1 MAKNQ
6 VGGEGDEPDI
16 RTDAEPQSEVILDGE
31 QKNLDKAVDELTGS
45 YKEVLTTNLVRL
57 TLEEIN
63 LRVKAG
69 EEVSDEDKQKIID
82 DNLEKILSSESILN
96 FNNFHRVMCIV
107 LMIMAVLGGVFAF
120 IGYII
125 NPECSPDTIFE
136 SLGIA
141 IFYLTMLGVPV
152 NIVIWLISL
161 FNSNIDSGEIFA
173 WVFFHTVVV
182 IISMAIFIDYILQDM
197 FCGWW

>member
-1 MAKNQ
+1 MAENQ

-69 EEVSDEDKQKIID
+69 EEVSDEDKQKIIT
-82 DNLEKILSSESILN
+82 
-96 FNNFHRVMCIV
+96 
-107 LMIMAVLGGVFAF
+107 
-120 IGYII
+120 II
-125 NPECSPDTIFE
+125 
-136 SLGIA
+136 
-141 IFYLTMLGVPV
+141 
-152 NIVIWLISL
+152 
-161 FNSNIDSGEIFA
+161 
-173 WVFFHTVVV
+173 
-182 IISMAIFIDYILQDM
+182 
-197 FCGWW
+197 